1 MKNITIVILMF
12 LLIPIAKTQNPTFP
26 PRDEAYLD
34 ASLNTF
40 VKQLLDAI
48 DKRDQSFL
56 YSVINIDVS
65 GERGVAGGVE
75 DFKQEWNVEKDSSM
89 MWPFMK
95 RAIEMGGVFLHDTND
110 LTGRYQFVFPY
121 IYDLPLDIEDDYYS
135 IGVITGKNV
144 NLREGPATT
153 APIKSKLTY
162 DVIWYLET
170 NDQNGQTTSGTNP
183 FEEPEWYLIATYDR
197 QKQGWVNWKY
207 VYSPMG
213 YRLFLFKNAKGAWNI
228 SAFLAGD

>member
-1 MKNITIVILMF
+1 MKIIAIVPYMF
-12 LLIPIAKTQNPTFP
+12 LMMSSAKTQNPTFA
-26 PRDEAYLD
+26 PRDEAYQD
-34 ASLNTF
+34 ASLNAF
-40 VKQLLDAI
+40 VAKLLEAI

-56 YSVINIDVS
+56 YSVINIDVA

-75 DFKQEWNVEKDSSM
+75 DFKQEWNADKDSSM
-89 MWPFMK
+89 MWPLMK
-95 RAIEMGGVFLHDTND
+95 RAIELGGVFLHDTND

-121 IYDLPLDIEDDYYS
+121 VYDLPLDIEDDYYS

-144 NLREGPATT
+144 NLREGPGTT
-153 APIKSKLTY
+153 APIKSKLSY

-170 NDQNGQTTSGTNP
+170 NDQNGVTTSGSNS
-183 FEEPEWYLIATYDR
+183 FGEPEWYKIATYDR
-197 QKQGWVNWKY
+197 QQQGWVNWKY
-207 VYSPMG
+207 VYSPMS